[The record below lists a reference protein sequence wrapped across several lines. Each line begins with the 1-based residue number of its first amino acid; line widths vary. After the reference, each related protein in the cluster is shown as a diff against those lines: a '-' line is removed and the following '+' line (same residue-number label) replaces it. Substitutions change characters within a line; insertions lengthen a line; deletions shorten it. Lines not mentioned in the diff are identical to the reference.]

1 MADKPD
7 YRSGEYN
14 ELAARWYRA
23 DLVLGGTHEMRE
35 AGPNLLVKFPAE
47 HDDVYAERLTQAISD
62 GDYTDT
68 LDGLV
73 GMVFRK
79 PVQIGDNVPAQLQ
92 AFLENIDLR
101 GSHFNVFNQ
110 RLFRQGVHYGAAYIS
125 VDMQRRPVELDGQP
139 IDRGTADALNLRPY
153 WSIYSADHV
162 QDFPRFVTIRGE
174 QVLQQ
179 IVFRE
184 CVTVPDGE
192 FGQEEITR
200 YRVWRLPVID
210 SGNEQ
215 YTETGTVQWQLWEE
229 VEVEG
234 GTVVNGKAETSVEL
248 VDSGDTLL
256 TRIPVAAFIAN
267 PEDDNPLYCEGPTL
281 EDLVEL
287 CIKDYNKQSDF
298 EKALHYC
305 QAVPY
310 TSGLK
315 DDGALTNVPW
325 GPGVQFDCEVGG
337 KMDYAEP
344 SGNAFATWEK
354 YLETL
359 KAKIKQKGLEM
370 VMEGGAINTTATEQV
385 LRARKRASRLAML
398 SDAVKDCIETALMHS
413 ARWMKFG
420 DDAGGEITMG
430 MTADELTLTSQDVT
444 AFNAMVAAG
453 NMSKLTFFSLLQR
466 AGFYPDEV
474 TPEVE
479 KQRLDDEAAKAKQDI
494 PQQSQ
499 PQATFTQPQRLAA

>member
-1 MADKPD
+1 MADKPN
-7 YRSGEYN
+7 YRSTEYA

-23 DLVLGGTHEMRE
+23 DLVLGGTYAMRE
-35 AGPNLLVKFPAE
+35 AGQELLVKFPAE
-47 HDDVYAERLTQAISD
+47 HDEVYAERLMQAMSD
-62 GDYTDT
+62 GDYADT

-73 GMVFRK
+73 GMVFHK
-79 PVQIGDNVPAQLQ
+79 PVRLGENVPAQLSG
-92 AFLENIDLR
+92 FLENVDLR

-110 RLFRQGVHYGAAYIS
+110 RLFRQGAHYGAAYVL
-125 VDMQRRPVELDGQP
+125 VDMQRRPVELDDVPLDQA
-139 IDRGTADALNLRPY
+139 TAEALNLRPY
-153 WSIYSADHV
+153 WTIYDAEHV

-174 QVLQQ
+174 QTLQQ

-184 CVTVPDGE
+184 NVTVADGD
-192 FGQEEITR
+192 FGQDEIIR
-200 YRVWRLPVID
+200 YRVWRLPVVEV
-210 SGNEQ
+210 GNEQ
-215 YTETGTVQWQLWEE
+215 YRETGPVEWELWEE
-229 VEVEG
+229 REVEG
-234 GTVVNGKAETSVEL
+234 GVAINGKVETITEL
-248 VDSGDTLL
+248 VDSGTTIL
-256 TRIPVAAFIAN
+256 TRIPVAPFLAN
-267 PEDDNPLYCEGPTL
+267 PEPNETMFCAGPTM
-281 EDLVEL
+281 ENLVEL

-315 DDGALTNVPW
+315 DNGALTNVPW

-370 VMEGGAINTTATEQV
+370 VMEGGAVNTTATEQV

-398 SDAVKDCIETALMHS
+398 SEAFKDCIETALMFS
-413 ARWMKFG
+413 ARWMGLG
-420 DDAGGEITMG
+420 DDAGGEVTMG
-430 MTADELTLTSQDVT
+430 MTADELTLTSSDVT

-453 NMSKLTFFSLLQR
+453 NMSRLTFFSLLQR

-474 TPEVE
+474 TPEE
-479 KQRLDDEAAKAKQDI
+479 ELKRLAEQRAAE
-494 PQQSQ
+494 PQ
-499 PQATFTQPQRLAA
+499 PQPQPAQAFAAGQV